1 MNDLKQEKKAYREM
15 HKHQDL
21 IEQKKQ
27 YIEHGKILY
36 YNPVIQ
42 QNIALLGFHR
52 NYMSA
57 YTKNKTLEI
66 KKDKVGI
73 SEIWISEPITKDL
86 NTDSRCKVALKPK
99 SNPNLY
105 LCCEKNGSLTLKPH
119 CKTWET
125 WIVEKEESTGMFSF
139 KSYHN
144 TYLCADSSGKPKG
157 DRKHKKDWEKW
168 RIVVVQQKENQQQQ
182 QQQAMVTNDGSYYG
196 KQSSA
201 MVVNDG
207 SYY

>member
-1 MNDLKQEKKAYREM
+1 M

-21 IEQKKQ
+21 VEQKKQ

-36 YNPVIQ
+36 YNPVIE

-57 YTKNKTLEI
+57 YTKNKTLEL
-66 KKDKVGI
+66 KKDKIGS

-86 NTDSRCKVALKPK
+86 KTDSRCKVALKPK
-99 SNPNLY
+99 SNPSLY
-105 LCCEKNGSLTLKPH
+105 LCCEKNGSLSLKPH
-119 CKTWET
+119 CLSYET

-139 KSYHN
+139 KSFHN
-144 TYLCADSSGKPKG
+144 TYLCSDNGKPTG

-168 RIVVVQQKENQQQQ
+168 RIVVVQAKEKQQQQ
-182 QQQAMVTNDGSYYG
+182 QKIQQ
-196 KQSSA
+196 QP

-207 SYY
+207 SYYGGQIQQQPMAQNNGSYY